1 MRGEILTYDSAAGT
15 GLIGGDDGLRYA
27 FSASS
32 AREPSALRPDVRVD
46 FTAEAGQA
54 VGVIVLEGTGYTPGP
69 TPGVAMDNV
78 DWQRLLLGFEGRIR
92 RQHFWI
98 GWLILLGVGVV
109 AGWIPFVGWILSLAL
124 IWPNTAIAVK
134 RLHDMGQTGWLVL
147 IPWVAGI
154 AGLFL
159 VFTAVG
165 FSAIFNAAALEN
177 EDPAAIFALI
187 GPMFGGLAL
196 IVLVQLGFLLWIGLT
211 DGQRGDNRYG
221 PNPKG
226 L

>member
-1 MRGEILTYDSAAGT
+1 MRGEILTFDPMAGS
-15 GLIGGDDGLRYA
+15 GLISGDDGLRYA

-32 AREPSALRPDVRVD
+32 AGDSSALRPGVRVD

-54 VGVIVLEGTGYTPGP
+54 AGVIVVQGGGYAPGP
-69 TPGVAMDNV
+69 QPGVAMDNI

-98 GWLILLGVGVV
+98 AWLILLGVGVV
-109 AGWIPFVGWILSLAL
+109 ASWIPLFGWIISLAL
-124 IWPNTAIAVK
+124 IWPHMAIAVK

-147 IPWVAGI
+147 IPWVAGFG
-154 AGLFL
+154 AVFFA
-159 VFTAVG
+159 FTAVG
-165 FSAIFNAAALEN
+165 ASAILNAAALER
-177 EDPAAIFALI
+177 EDPLAIWGLVA
-187 GPMFGGLAL
+187 PAFGGIALAT
-196 IVLVQLGFLLWIGLT
+196 LVNLGFLLWIGLT
-211 DGQRGDNRYG
+211 DSQRGDNRYG